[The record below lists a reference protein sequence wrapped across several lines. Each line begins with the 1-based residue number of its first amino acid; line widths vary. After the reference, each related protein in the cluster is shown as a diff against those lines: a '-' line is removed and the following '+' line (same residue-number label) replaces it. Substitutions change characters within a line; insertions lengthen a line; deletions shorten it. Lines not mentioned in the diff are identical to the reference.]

1 MEGELIDLY
10 SDYLLCS
17 SRQTTATGLSKLT
30 VGLVSHDR
38 ITRLLSGETMDS
50 KTLWLKVKKMV
61 RKHENEEG
69 CLIFD
74 DTIIEKQYMDE
85 NDIVCWHWDHQDGR
99 NVKGINLLTAFYTAV
114 NEGSA
119 IRIPLGYEIIAKTER
134 YFDEKEGK
142 EKRRSL
148 KTKNELMQE
157 MINAQ
162 ITNRVKFRYILADSW
177 FSSNENMK
185 FINKRKKVFIFELKE
200 NRLVADSEQDKKEG
214 RFERLDQKTLGKKPT
229 MVWLKDLSIPV
240 MLYKQVFINKDGSD
254 GIRYLVTND
263 SAITKEQF
271 ETLYKRRWGVE
282 EYHKSLKQNAS
293 IGSSPAHT
301 ERTQSNHIFS
311 AIYAYIKL
319 EKIKL
324 ERKIN
329 HFALKL
335 LIYTESLKTAMALFP
350 DYVC

>member
-50 KTLWLKVKKMV
+50 KTLWLKVKKLV
-61 RKHENEEG
+61 RSHENEEA

-85 NDIVCWHWDHQDGR
+85 NDIVCWHWDHQNGR

-114 NEGSA
+114 NEEAA

-185 FINKRKKVFIFELKE
+185 FINKRRKVFIFELKE

-214 RFERLDQKTLGKKPT
+214 HFERLDQKTLGKKPA

-240 MLYKQVFINKDGSD
+240 MLYKQVFTNKDGSD
-254 GIRYLVTND
+254 GTRYLVTND
-263 SAITKEQF
+263 TAMTKEQF

-335 LIYTESLKTAMALFP
+335 LIYTESLKTAMAFIP